1 MTYTVTLRDRTQELV
16 DGADAFSHERLMTTF
31 FRTNNDRGAV
41 DCWSV
46 PLASFRTDE
55 ILMIR
60 RDEGEPAGNAEVS
73 VTTAYGV
80 QRGCNRSTEHS
91 LDRGPSL
98 VV

>member
-1 MTYTVTLRDRTQELV
+1 MTYTVTLRDRTLELV

-60 RDEGEPAGNAEVS
+60 RDEASATTGSVLREVTHLPLLAEQN
-73 VTTAYGV
+73 G
-80 QRGCNRSTEHS
+80 
-91 LDRGPSL
+91 
-98 VV
+98 

>member
-1 MTYTVTLRDRTQELV
+1 MGYTVTLRDRTAEYV
-16 DGADAFSHERLMTTF
+16 DGADAFDHERLMTTF
-31 FRTNNDRGAV
+31 FRTNNARGAV

-60 RDEGEPAGNAEVS
+60 RVDDETPTVLGDSSLGGHA
-73 VTTAYGV
+73 V
-80 QRGCNRSTEHS
+80 QRGCARSAEQV
-91 LDRGPSL
+91 DRGARR

>member
-1 MTYTVTLRDRTQELV
+1 MPTGIPSYNGDMTYTVTLRDRTLELV

-60 RDEGEPAGNAEVS
+60 RDEPQVPESIEVS
-73 VTTAYGV
+73 AFAHNL
-80 QRGCNRSTEHS
+80 Q
-91 LDRGPSL
+91 P
-98 VV
+98 